1 MDILKIFVSTLVVLC
16 ITAIVFFGLYFLFP
30 SLSDSV
36 FGVSYLHGCT
46 IDGVEERAAVK
57 ATMDDMKSGI
67 RDTMKGAAESVSD
80 VAASAVATVK
90 DVLPKAA
97 DTVKDMVPDA
107 VEAVK
112 DTDASEVLDAAVD
125 KVQEIAEN
133 VDVEKVAETL
143 TEAEEAV
150 VEFFSSGNGDRFLSE
165 LKKEDIIPDDFDIS
179 KAADSAE
186 GKEIIRNISSYVK
199 ESGVDLVDAL
209 SNSRLHK
216 MISGKADETLDAL
229 KGLFAGGLK

>member
-36 FGVSYLHGCT
+36 FGVSYAHGCT
-46 IDGVEERAAVK
+46 IDGIEERAVIK

-67 RDTMKGAAESVSD
+67 KDTMKGAVESVSS
-80 VAASAVATVK
+80 VASNAVATVMDAFPEADGNAMEA
-90 DVLPKAA
+90 DVETAIEK
-97 DTVKDMVPDA
+97 V
-107 VEAVK
+107 
-112 DTDASEVLDAAVD
+112 SEVV
-125 KVQEIAEN
+125 EN
-133 VDVEKVAETL
+133 VDVEVAAETF

-165 LKKEDIIPDDFDIS
+165 LKKEDIIPDDFDI
-179 KAADSAE
+179 AEMADSEE
-186 GKEIIRNISSYVK
+186 GKELVRNIASFV
-199 ESGVDLVDAL
+199 ETSGVDLADAL
-209 SNSRLHK
+209 SNAKLHK

>member
-36 FGVSYLHGCT
+36 FGVSYAHGCT
-46 IDGVEERAAVK
+46 IDGIEERAVIK

-67 RDTMKGAAESVSD
+67 KDTMKGAVESVSS
-80 VAASAVATVK
+80 VASNAVATVMDAFPEADGNAMEA
-90 DVLPKAA
+90 DVETAIEK
-97 DTVKDMVPDA
+97 V
-107 VEAVK
+107 
-112 DTDASEVLDAAVD
+112 SEVV
-125 KVQEIAEN
+125 EN
-133 VDVEKVAETL
+133 VDVEVAAETF

-165 LKKEDIIPDDFDIS
+165 LKKEDIIPDDFDI
-179 KAADSAE
+179 AEMADSEE
-186 GKEIIRNISSYVK
+186 GKELVRNIASFV
-199 ESGVDLVDAL
+199 ETSGVDLVDAL
-209 SNSRLHK
+209 SNAKLHK